1 MIEISYAVLLIMPIF
16 VTLYMIYLIY
26 QIIKKDSFH
35 YAWDIL
41 KFGFCMLVT
50 VSLLMSCIFVMS
62 INTYTLSKAFLESKE
77 YINPIIKEISFSILY
92 FGFQVIFMIAIWVT
106 WKKIYFQQI
115 IKGNG
120 PVKERLK
127 SNWIGIKQNIN
138 NYKRKRKD
146 DISVGNQE
154 SKR

>member
-1 MIEISYAVLLIMPIF
+1 
-16 VTLYMIYLIY
+16 
-26 QIIKKDSFH
+26 
-35 YAWDIL
+35 
-41 KFGFCMLVT
+41 